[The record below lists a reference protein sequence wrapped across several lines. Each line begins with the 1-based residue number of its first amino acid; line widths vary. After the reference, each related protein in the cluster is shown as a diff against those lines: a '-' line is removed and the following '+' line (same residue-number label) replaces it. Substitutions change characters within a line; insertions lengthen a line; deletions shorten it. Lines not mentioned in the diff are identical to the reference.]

1 MSGSLDQRIVNFNR
15 SFETWSIE
23 LPKEAVEN
31 QQRGKIVKSGWTI
44 WYLFGRD
51 EAGDYLDYY
60 ASHRMTNGRHVR
72 LYADGSSK
80 GLDSYRSMRIVSDD
94 PEEDRRLENEFWEHN
109 ECVSRELES
118 KGFGLEGDEHPS
130 TVINRVLI
138 SSRESHRRVT
148 KGSDSE
154 D

>member
-1 MSGSLDQRIVNFNR
+1 MSGSVDQHIANFNKD
-15 SFETWSIE
+15 FETWSIE
-23 LPKEAVEN
+23 LPKEAVKN
-31 QQRGKIVKSGWTI
+31 RQRGKIVKSGWTI
-44 WYLFGRD
+44 WYLFGTD

-60 ASHRMTNGRHVR
+60 ASHRMTNDGHVR
-72 LYADGSSK
+72 LYANGSFKVLS
-80 GLDSYRSMRIVSDD
+80 SYCSTRRVSDD

-109 ECVSRELES
+109 EHVSRELES
-118 KGFGLEGDEHPS
+118 KSFGLEGNEHPS
-130 TVINRVLI
+130 TIINRALI

>member
-1 MSGSLDQRIVNFNR
+1 MSSSVDQRIVNFNR
-15 SFETWSIE
+15 CFETLEIE
-23 LPKEAVEN
+23 LPKEVAEN
-31 QQRGKIVKSGWTI
+31 QQRGKIVKRGWTI

-51 EAGDYLDYY
+51 EVGDYLDYY
-60 ASHRMTNGRHVR
+60 ASHRMTNDRHVR

-80 GLDSYRSMRIVSDD
+80 ALNSYCRMRKISYD
-94 PEEDRRLENEFWEHN
+94 PEENRRLENEFWEYN
-109 ECVSRELES
+109 ERVSRELES

-130 TVINRVLI
+130 TIINRVLT

>member
-1 MSGSLDQRIVNFNR
+1 MSGSVDQRIVNFNR

-31 QQRGKIVKSGWTI
+31 QQRGKIVKSGWSI

-51 EAGDYLDYY
+51 EVGNYLDYY
-60 ASHRMTNGRHVR
+60 ASHRMTNDRHVR

-80 GLDSYRSMRIVSDD
+80 GLDSYRSMRVVSDD

-109 ECVSRELES
+109 ERVSRELES
-118 KGFGLEGDEHPS
+118 KDFGLEGDEHPS

>member
-1 MSGSLDQRIVNFNR
+1 MSDSVDQRIVDFNT

-23 LPKEAVEN
+23 LPEEAVKKR
-31 QQRGKIVKSGWTI
+31 QRGKIVKSGWSI

-60 ASHRMTNGRHVR
+60 ASHRMTN
-72 LYADGSSK
+72 DSK
-80 GLDSYRSMRIVSDD
+80 GLDSYRSMRRVSDD

-109 ECVSRELES
+109 ERVSRELEP

-130 TVINRVLI
+130 TIINHALI
-138 SSRESHRRVT
+138 SSRESHQRVT

>member
-1 MSGSLDQRIVNFNR
+1 MSGSVDQHIVNFNKD
-15 SFETWSIE
+15 FETWSIE

-31 QQRGKIVKSGWTI
+31 RQRGKIVKSGWTI
-44 WYLFGRD
+44 WYLFGTD

-60 ASHRMTNGRHVR
+60 ASHRMTNDRHVR
-72 LYADGSSK
+72 LYANGSFK
-80 GLDSYRSMRIVSDD
+80 VLNSYCNTCRVSDN
-94 PEEDRRLENEFWEHN
+94 PEENRRLENEFWEYN
-109 ECVSRELES
+109 ERVSRELES
-118 KGFGLEGDEHPS
+118 KGFSLEGDEHPS
-130 TVINRVLI
+130 TIINRALI